1 MNRFFLLALTTW
13 FLSPISTKAEIS
25 KEIHKRC
32 LDPRDYSG
40 CVRTN
45 QSSILKFKKE
55 MTGIGVT
62 LFLNTETAEITIQ
75 SIINGSPASNADIE
89 SGDVILEVDGMS
101 MKGLGIEEAI
111 EFINEYQIEL
121 HKDVVLDENTRLI
134 GTFSVFD
141 SLELVQFIVDVE
153 SLLDDEFDI
162 EIELTSEKAMS
173 RRNSPFISVNT
184 LVNFIVDES

>member
-1 MNRFFLLALTTW
+1 MKEKIKIRLLKL
-13 FLSPISTKAEIS
+13 L
-25 KEIHKRC
+25 
-32 LDPRDYSG
+32 
-40 CVRTN
+40 
-45 QSSILKFKKE
+45 
-55 MTGIGVT
+55 
-62 LFLNTETAEITIQ
+62 
-75 SIINGSPASNADIE
+75 
-89 SGDVILEVDGMS
+89 
-101 MKGLGIEEAI
+101 I

-121 HKDVVLDENTRLI
+121 RKDVVLDENTRLI
-134 GTFSVFD
+134 GTSSVFD